1 MHNLMTTQYR
11 TATRLLEYGMSVNMP
26 IFAVCIRLGALMESC
41 AIVVAPFRFHCYGGN
56 IMYLRIEKKGTS
68 DLFSTPLLQQT
79 AFWSSVKTTLGFQ
92 PVAFDIAVREKELLR
107 QKPSSAFILDDVLVL
122 TRKIN
127 RYESIAYVP
136 YGPLLSPGEGEEG
149 NFIES
154 LSEELRGKLPRDCIL
169 IRYDL
174 PWFSDWTEDTSAD
187 MRELRLNW
195 GTVNHNIRA
204 SRSAQLPTHTTF
216 VSLDGTQDEILS
228 RMKPKTRYNIRLA
241 QRKGVQ
247 ISRGTERNLPVFL
260 SLYHETARRNG
271 ILEHRKEAF
280 EALFRSQE
288 QDAQFELLIATLDGE
303 PLSAMFLTLSEN
315 RATYLYGASSDRQRD
330 SMSTYALQFAAML
343 RAKELGADVYDLF
356 GIAPPDEKSHPL
368 SGLSRFKLG
377 FGGECVERM
386 GCWDYPLDKEKSEN
400 FFIEEATWRGYH
412 N

>member
-1 MHNLMTTQYR
+1 MC
-11 TATRLLEYGMSVNMP
+11 V
-26 IFAVCIRLGALMESC
+26 RLGEPIAQLFLLPAYVRQICPGFVVILTDSSSR
-41 AIVVAPFRFHCYGGN
+41 VVAPFHFHCYGGN
-56 IMYLRIEKKGTS
+56 IMYIRIEKKDTNA
-68 DLFSTPLLQQT
+68 LFSTPLLQQT
-79 AFWSSVKTTLGFQ
+79 AFWSSVKTNLGFQ
-92 PVAFDIAVREKELLR
+92 PIAFDISIREKELMR
-107 QKPSSAFILDDVLVL
+107 RKHSSAYILDDILVL
-122 TRKIN
+122 TRKVS

-136 YGPLLSPGEGEEG
+136 YGPLLAPDEGAHG
-149 NFIES
+149 DFIES
-154 LSEELRGKLPRDCIL
+154 LSEELREKLPDDCIF

-174 PWFSDWTEDTSAD
+174 PWLSDWEEDTSAD

-216 VSLDGTQDEILS
+216 VSLEGTPEEILA
-228 RMKPKTRYNIRLA
+228 RMKSKTRYNIRLA

-247 ISRGTERNLPVFL
+247 IVRGTEQDLPVFL
-260 SLYHETARRNG
+260 SLYRETARRNG

-288 QDAQFELLIATLDGE
+288 QDARFELLIATLDGE
-303 PLSAMFLTLSEN
+303 PLSAMFLTLSED
-315 RATYLYGASSDRQRD
+315 RATYLYGASSDRLRD

-343 RAKELGADVYDLF
+343 RAKELGAEVYDLF

-377 FGGECVERM
+377 FGGECIERM
-386 GCWDYPLDKEKSEN
+386 GCWDYPFDKEKSEN